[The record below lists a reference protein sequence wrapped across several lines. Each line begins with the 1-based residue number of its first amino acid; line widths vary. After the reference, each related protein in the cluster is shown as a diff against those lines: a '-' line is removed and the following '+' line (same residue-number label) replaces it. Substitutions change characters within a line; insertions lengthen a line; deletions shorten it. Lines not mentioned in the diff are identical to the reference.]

1 MDYLFEN
8 FTFPPDQSFTIR
20 SEHIEP
26 KKYTHLKCHVN
37 FEIALIENAAGKR
50 FIGDHIED
58 FKGSD
63 LVMIGS
69 YVPHCWQFYKE
80 VDPKVLPHAFV
91 VHFFPDFLGK
101 ELLTKPEAI
110 HLSYLFDN
118 ASKGIRFSGPTV
130 AEARML
136 MQHMLFSKGLQRV
149 ALMLQLLD
157 ILSQSKHQ
165 KVLATPGFCSVE
177 NSRDADRINCVYDY
191 IFQNFRE
198 EIVLSKVAALLHM
211 TPAAFCRYF
220 KLKTNRTLIDFVK
233 EIRIGYAAK
242 LLIDGRHN
250 ITEACYNSGHNN
262 LSNFNKHFKELKGL
276 TPRDFLKQYQEA
288 VA

>member
-20 SEHIEP
+20 SEYFEP
-26 KKYTHLKCHVN
+26 KMYTHLKCHVN
-37 FEIALIENAAGKR
+37 FEITLIENASGKR

-58 FKGSD
+58 FEGPD
-63 LVMIGS
+63 LVLIGS
-69 YVPHCWQFYKE
+69 YTPHCWQFYNGQ
-80 VDPKVLPHAFV
+80 DPAILPHGLV
-91 VHFFPDFLGK
+91 IHFFPDFLGK
-101 ELLTKPEAI
+101 EWLGKPEAVQ
-110 HLSYLFDN
+110 LSHLFDN
-118 ASKGIRFSGPTV
+118 AAKGIRFSGPTI
-130 AEARML
+130 AEARIL
-136 MQHMLFSKGLQRV
+136 MQQMLFSKGLQRI

-157 ILSQSKHQ
+157 VLSQSKHQ
-165 KVLATPGFCSVE
+165 KVLATPGFCSVA

-191 IFQNFRE
+191 IFQHFRD

-276 TPRDFLKQYQEA
+276 TPRDFLKQYQQVTA
-288 VA
+288 